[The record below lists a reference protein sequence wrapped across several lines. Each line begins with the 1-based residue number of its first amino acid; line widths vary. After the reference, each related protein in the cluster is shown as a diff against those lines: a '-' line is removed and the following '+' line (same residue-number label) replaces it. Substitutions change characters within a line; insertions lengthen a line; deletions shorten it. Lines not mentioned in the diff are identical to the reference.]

1 MSNGL
6 LIDTNIISLFSPDQK
21 EKPSDAVKAWFHE
34 QGAADALYLSAITI
48 AEIEK
53 GMRSLHRRGGIERA
67 KRLNTWLDFIVESFG
82 DRILNVDPIV
92 ARIAGALE
100 DAATAKGRHPG
111 LGDVIIAATA
121 KAYNLTVITA
131 NLKHFIP
138 LGVACDLPAV
148 FRPVN
153 PEAPKT
159 PRF

>member
-6 LIDTNIISLFSPDQK
+6 LVDTNIISMLSPDRK
-21 EKPSDAVKAWFHE
+21 EQPSDAVKAWFHE
-34 QGAADALYLSAITI
+34 QGEADALYLSAITI

-53 GMRSLHRRGGIERA
+53 GMRSLHRRGGIARA
-67 KRLNTWLDFIVESFG
+67 ERLNAWLDFIVETFG

-100 DAATAKGRHPG
+100 EAATAKGRHPG

-121 KAYNLTVITA
+121 KAYDLIVITA

-138 LGVACDLPAV
+138 LDVPASLPDV
-148 FRPVN
+148 FGRQDEN
-153 PEAPKT
+153 EIDT